1 MTYFFMM
8 VNEEIDYR
16 PAAKNSIRAS
26 RSLGMAAPY
35 THVGAH
41 SECDPEGKTDAHLSE
56 KPRFSKMSPSNRFM
70 NKDMKSKSISPPSVA
85 GR

>member
-1 MTYFFMM
+1 MKKLIT
-8 VNEEIDYR
+8 DWQR
-16 PAAKNSIRAS
+16 KNSIRAS

-41 SECDPEGKTDAHLSE
+41 SECDPKGKTDAHLSE
-56 KPRFSKMSPSNRFM
+56 KPRFSNTCSVVEKMSLSNRFM
-70 NKDMKSKSISPPSVA
+70 NKDMKSKSISPLSVA